1 MKFERPG
8 DLMTS
13 RTRAPARSK
22 TRSRALATLLIALY
36 SALTPIVSN
45 VSGIASLHI
54 GHVGTALAASREDE
68 QRVEAL
74 NVEFVKLYS
83 AGKYQEAE
91 AKGKEAL
98 ALAEQLLGL
107 NNVNTATSLNNLAE
121 LYRAQGRYAEAEP
134 LCKRALAIREKA
146 LGPDHPDT
154 ATSLNNLAL
163 LYQNQGRYAEAE
175 PLYKRA
181 LAIREKALG
190 PDHPDTAQGLNNL
203 AGLYHSQGR
212 YAEAE
217 PLYKRALAI
226 RDSTLGPD
234 HPDTATSLNNLAEL
248 YRAQGR
254 HAQAEPL
261 CKRALA
267 IREKALGPD
276 HPDTAT
282 SLNNLA
288 GLFQDQGR
296 YAEAEPLYKRTLAIT
311 EKALGPDHP
320 DTANSLNNLAV
331 LYVAQGRYAEA
342 EPLCKRA
349 LAIREKALGP
359 DHPSTASSLNNLA
372 GLYRAQGRYAEAEPL
387 CKRALT
393 IREKALGPDHPNT
406 ATSLNN
412 LATLYEAQGRYGE
425 AEPLFKRALV
435 ITEKALGPDHPETA
449 RSLNNL
455 AGLYRA
461 QGRYAEAEP
470 LYKRA
475 LAINEKA
482 LRPDHPNT
490 ATSRNN
496 LALLYR
502 AQGRYAEAEPL
513 YKGALAIREKSLG
526 PDHPDTAT
534 SLNNLAVLYV
544 SQGRYAEAE
553 PLFKRTLAI
562 RETTLGPDH
571 PDTANGLSNLAFAYS
586 AQGKFAEALPLASR
600 GVTGLAQRFSRAES
614 EGSKSELSGARHHF
628 SSYLR
633 VFYGARGLPG
643 ESEAK
648 LNAEAFGVAQ
658 WARGSEAGEALQKM
672 AARFAAGS
680 GDLSK
685 AVSERE
691 TALARLRFLD
701 KAILEAA
708 SKPAN
713 QRNAAQEAM
722 WRKETGDL
730 TLKLATID
738 EQLKKD
744 FPEYFALISPAPIA
758 ASDAATLLGPK
769 EALVVYAIGGD
780 ATDSSYAFVLKGDG
794 SLAFLDLKTK
804 GASIVD
810 DVKALRMSLKLT
822 RTEKD
827 PVDPSRTIERRLAPN
842 ELTPFDFARAH
853 RLYQTVFAPVEASLQ
868 GIEHV
873 IVVADGPLESL
884 PFNVLIKSVGEGS
897 GNEAYQESTWL
908 SDTYVLTTLPSV
920 ISLKAL
926 RGGKAIA
933 QAPDKFLGVGNPVL
947 RGARPVQGTELI
959 LKGGECED
967 PATLAQLPSTEAE
980 LNNMAEALRAPKSSI
995 FMGTNASE
1003 KKVYELNASRQLQR
1017 ARVVAFSTHALASC
1031 GKGTFEP
1038 AIVLTPSS
1046 ANPKP
1051 ANDDGLLTASEIT
1064 GLSFNADWVILSACN
1079 TAAADGTPG
1088 AKPLSG
1094 LARAFFYAGA
1104 RSLLVSH
1111 WPVGELASEKLVKS
1125 LFSEDN
1131 RKLPRAKALS
1141 QAMKTVRADPTY
1153 AHPALWAPFT
1163 IVGEGR

>member
-1 MKFERPG
+1 MKG
-8 DLMTS
+8 HLNTTGQS
-13 RTRAPARSK
+13 LASILNSLWISKAKARSAIIAA
-22 TRSRALATLLIALY
+22 ALLCAPLAAVTI
-36 SALTPIVSN
+36 STNTV
-45 VSGIASLHI
+45 
-54 GHVGTALAASREDE
+54 VGTALAATSEDE
-68 QRVEAL
+68 QRIRAL
-74 NVEFVKLYS
+74 NMEVFKLYK

-91 AKGKEAL
+91 VKAKTVL
-98 ALAEQLLGL
+98 ALAEKLLGSS
-107 NNVNTATSLNNLAE
+107 NVITADSLNILAL
-121 LYRAQGRYAEAEP
+121 LYWAQGRYAVAEP
-134 LCKRALAIREKA
+134 LYKRALAIYEKA

-154 ATSLNNLAL
+154 ATILNNLAL
-163 LYQNQGRYAEAE
+163 LHWAQGRYAEAE

-190 PDHPDTAQGLNNL
+190 PDHPTTATSLNDL
-203 AGLYHSQGR
+203 ALLYQDQGR

-226 RDSTLGPD
+226 LEKALGSD

-254 HAQAEPL
+254 
-261 CKRALA
+261 
-267 IREKALGPD
+267 
-276 HPDTAT
+276 
-282 SLNNLA
+282 
-288 GLFQDQGR
+288 
-296 YAEAEPLYKRTLAIT
+296 YAEAEPLYTRALAIT

-320 DTANSLNNLAV
+320 NTARSLDNLAL
-331 LYVAQGRYAEA
+331 LYKAQGRYAGA
-342 EPLCKRA
+342 EPLLRRSLTIRQKT
-349 LAIREKALGP
+349 LAP
-359 DHPSTASSLNNLA
+359 NHPLIATSFNNLA
-372 GLYRAQGRYAEAEPL
+372 
-387 CKRALT
+387 
-393 IREKALGPDHPNT
+393 
-406 ATSLNN
+406 SLMH
-412 LATLYEAQGRYGE
+412 
-425 AEPLFKRALV
+425 
-435 ITEKALGPDHPETA
+435 D
-449 RSLNNL
+449 
-455 AGLYRA
+455 

-475 LAINEKA
+475 LVIREKA
-482 LRPDHPNT
+482 LGPDHPLI
-490 ATSRNN
+490 AASLNN
-496 LALLYR
+496 LALLYT

-513 YKGALAIREKSLG
+513 LKRTLAITERALG
-526 PDHPDTAT
+526 PDHPSTAISLNNLALLYQANGRFAEAEPLYKRALAINEMILGPDHPVTAT
-534 SLNNLAVLYV
+534 SLNNLAW
-544 SQGRYAEAE
+544 
-553 PLFKRTLAI
+553 
-562 RETTLGPDH
+562 
-571 PDTANGLSNLAFAYS
+571 AYS
-586 AQGKFAEALPLASR
+586 AQGKFAEALPLARR
-600 GVTGLAQRFSRAES
+600 GVAGLAQRFNRAES
-614 EGSKSELSGARHHF
+614 EGSKSELGGARYQF

-633 VFYGARGLPG
+633 VFSGARGLPG
-643 ESEAK
+643 ENEAK

-701 KAILEAA
+701 NTILEAA

-713 QRNAAQEAM
+713 QRNADQEAA

-730 TLKLATID
+730 ALKLATFD
-738 EQLKKD
+738 EGLKKD
-744 FPEYFALISPAPIA
+744 FPEYFALISPAPAA
-758 ASDAATLLGPK
+758 ASDAAKLLGPK

-780 ATDSSYAFVLKGDG
+780 VTDSSYAFVLKSDG
-794 SLAFLDLKTK
+794 SLAFLDLKAK
-804 GASIVD
+804 GDAIAE
-810 DVKALRMSLKLT
+810 DVKALRQSLKLT

-842 ELTPFDFARAH
+842 ELTPFDLARAN
-853 RLYQTVFAPVEASLQ
+853 RLYHL
-868 GIEHV
+868 IL
-873 IVVADGPLESL
+873 VADGPLESL
-884 PFNVLIKSVGEGS
+884 PFNVLVKSIGAGS
-897 GNEAYQESTWL
+897 GNEAYQKSTWL
-908 SDTYVLTTLPSV
+908 SDKYVLTTLPSV

-947 RGARPVQGTELI
+947 TGARPVQGTELI
-959 LKGGECED
+959 LKGGDCED
-967 PATLAQLPSTEAE
+967 PATLAPLPSTEAE
-980 LNNMAEALRAPKSSI
+980 LNNMAQALGAPKSAI
-995 FMGTNASE
+995 FMGANASE

-1046 ANPKP
+1046 TNPKP

-1111 WPVGELASEKLVKS
+1111 WPVGELASEKLVTS